1 MTAMNHTHLARLRP
15 AVLGLLTIGLMAGCQ
30 TTPPAQTKA
39 DVRREAAPEP
49 EKPEPQSRLSYG
61 IVTSKVIKGKT
72 TQAELVDMFGGPNIS
87 TTDADGL
94 ETWVYERSA
103 SNTSSSG
110 QTTRTTQAQGMDV
123 FFGLGLLGR
132 GSDTTTT
139 SGRTSSSTS
148 VRNITVI
155 VKFNPDKTV
164 KDYSARAA
172 TF

>member
-1 MTAMNHTHLARLRP
+1 MSSKSTRLRH
-15 AVLGLLTIGLMAGCQ
+15 ALLGTLTISLMAGCQ
-30 TTPPAQTKA
+30 MAPPAHSQP

-49 EKPEPQSRLSYG
+49 ERADPQSRLSYG

-72 TQAELVDMFGGPNIS
+72 TQAELLDMFGGPNIS
-87 TTDADGL
+87 TTDAEGV

-103 SNTSSSG
+103 STSSSTA
-110 QTTRTTQAQGMDV
+110 QTTRTTQAQGLDF

-139 SGRTSSSTS
+139 NGRSSSSTS

-155 VKFNPDKTV
+155 VIDPASK
-164 KDYSARAA
+164 YRRYAA
-172 TF
+172 YFMCFAPK